1 MARGNDYSI
10 VLTGQA
16 GMGIQTVEQLLMQ
29 VFKLAG
35 LHIFATKE
43 YMSRVRGGMNSTLIR
58 IGAKPVRACVD
69 RIDILIPLN
78 KGGIRHVEKRL
89 SPDTLILAEKEI
101 FEDRADFGQLNII
114 DIPFT
119 QIATGLGNKIYSSVV
134 AVGVLAALF
143 DIELSVLSEFITKR
157 FAGKDEAIVSGNLAA
172 ARAGFEHGKRI
183 AAEKQL
189 QFPLRHDYAAKSR
202 MLVSGVEAL
211 GLGAV
216 AGGCNFIGAYPMSP
230 STGLLQFL
238 AKHADTFGV
247 VVEQAEDEIA
257 GINMAIGAWYAG
269 ARAVASTSGGGFALM
284 TEGLS
289 LAGMI
294 ESPLVVHI
302 AQRPGPATGL
312 PTRTEQGDLELALY
326 AGHGDFPRAI
336 LAPGSVEEAFSLMR
350 QAFDMADK
358 TQSPVFVLSDQYLVD
373 TYYTVERFDVS
384 ACKTSPQF
392 IKSFREYQRY
402 ALTDNGLSPR
412 AIPSYGDGLVVVD
425 SDEHDQQGH
434 ITEDLDLRTK
444 MVDKRLKK
452 FALLEQAAIAPT
464 LWPNLNYAKLVI
476 CWGSTQPVVEEAI
489 ARLGRVDVA
498 MLHCGQVWPIHPA
511 VADYARRAERVICIE
526 GNATGQ
532 FAKLLKLH
540 KGIKIDHQVL
550 KYNGLQFSV
559 EEVVEKLSRIIS

>member
-172 ARAGFEHGKRI
+172 VRAGFEHGKRI

-189 QFPLRHDYAAKSR
+189 QFPLRPDYAAKSR

-336 LAPGSVEEAFSLMR
+336 LAPGSVEEAFR
-350 QAFDMADK
+350 
-358 TQSPVFVLSDQYLVD
+358 
-373 TYYTVERFDVS
+373 
-384 ACKTSPQF
+384 
-392 IKSFREYQRY
+392 
-402 ALTDNGLSPR
+402 
-412 AIPSYGDGLVVVD
+412 
-425 SDEHDQQGH
+425 
-434 ITEDLDLRTK
+434 
-444 MVDKRLKK
+444 
-452 FALLEQAAIAPT
+452 
-464 LWPNLNYAKLVI
+464 
-476 CWGSTQPVVEEAI
+476 
-489 ARLGRVDVA
+489 
-498 MLHCGQVWPIHPA
+498 
-511 VADYARRAERVICIE
+511 
-526 GNATGQ
+526 
-532 FAKLLKLH
+532 
-540 KGIKIDHQVL
+540 
-550 KYNGLQFSV
+550 
-559 EEVVEKLSRIIS
+559 